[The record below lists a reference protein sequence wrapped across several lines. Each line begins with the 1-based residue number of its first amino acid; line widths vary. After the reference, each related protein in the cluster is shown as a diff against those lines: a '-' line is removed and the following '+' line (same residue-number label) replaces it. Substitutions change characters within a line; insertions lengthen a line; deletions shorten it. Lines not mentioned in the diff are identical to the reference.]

1 MLEPLLVRAVLEE
14 YASFPSVPIPELTLY
29 FLSDG
34 DQIPTFL
41 EQSFIGLHMEDGE
54 YVPRGKLPSD
64 WYSSH
69 GYGDKMVQY
78 LRERKERGETRP
90 FFGYLPFTAPH

>member
-1 MLEPLLVRAVLEE
+1 
-14 YASFPSVPIPELTLY
+14 
-29 FLSDG
+29 
-34 DQIPTFL
+34 
-41 EQSFIGLHMEDGE
+41 MEDGE

-64 WYSSH
+64 WYSSN

-90 FFGYLPFTAPH
+90 FFGYLPFTAPHWPLQAPQEFIKPYIGMNRPLSLSSYHIIHWLVGRQIR